1 LNINVHYSGKIVEY
15 QKPRHKIEKDV
26 INKKGYKRY
35 IQTAKQEILITDAI
49 FYALHNPKH
58 HIYLVTL
65 TYRYEPQKNYGFS
78 FRKQSNK
85 HLNEFIKFLRE
96 SRDIYRY
103 VGVLELTK
111 NRVPHYHIILDADIN
126 ITSVKAKTKK
136 KSKII
141 RYEKKLKRFKQKEEC
156 FFFRLQNKWNRIR
169 KDISNNSLDYK
180 LVPKKKLCFNGGFI
194 ICKYLT
200 KYFTKELKI
209 PKEQRFDYGVRNYFI
224 SDKLRIKPINLD
236 SSSMIFTDFIE
247 IQRKARKK
255 HHIYWNFISKNDN
268 WSENINYYKDTASYY
283 VSPYALPPLTT
294 FISKTTLKKPFKT
307 LYDRIKYIESK
318 TNKKNN

>member
-1 LNINVHYSGKIVEY
+1 MNINVHYSGKIVEY

-58 HIYLVTL
+58 HIYFVTL
-65 TYRYEPQKNYGFS
+65 TYRYEPETNYGLT
-78 FRKQSNK
+78 FRKKANK
-85 HLNEFIKFLRE
+85 HLNKFIDFLRE
-96 SRDIYRY
+96 SRNIYRY
-103 VGVLELTK
+103 VAVLELTK
-111 NRVPHYHIILDADIN
+111 NRVPHYHIILDADVN
-126 ITSVKAKTKK
+126 ITSVKPKTKDEPK
-136 KSKII
+136 VI
-141 RYEKKLKRFKQKEEC
+141 RYEKKLKRFKQKEES

-169 KDISNNSLDYK
+169 KDIANNSLDYK
-180 LVPKKKLCFNGGFI
+180 LVSKKKLRFNGVFK

-200 KYFTKELKI
+200 KYFTKQLKI

-236 SSSMIFTDFIE
+236 SSSIIFNDFAE
-247 IQRKARKK
+247 IQKKARRK
-255 HHIYWNFISKNDN
+255 HGLYWNYISKNEN
-268 WSENINYYKDTASYY
+268 WSENINYYKDTVSYY

-294 FISKTTLKKPFKT
+294 FISKTTLEKPFKT
-307 LYDRIKYIESK
+307 LYDRIKYIETK